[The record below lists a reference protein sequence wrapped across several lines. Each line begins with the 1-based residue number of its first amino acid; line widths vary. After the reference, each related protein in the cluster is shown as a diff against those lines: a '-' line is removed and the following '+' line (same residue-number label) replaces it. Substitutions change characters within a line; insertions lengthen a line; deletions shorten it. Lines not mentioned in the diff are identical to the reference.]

1 MPSESDSYLEAILE
15 LEESAAPERVSAWL
29 ESHALTAVPL
39 VAGMLTGGDAA
50 ALRDAF
56 GADPG
61 AAQPEGTLPVPEEL
75 RGDVAA
81 VRIVPPRQ
89 LHDR

>member
-1 MPSESDSYLEAILE
+1 MPSESETYLEAILE
-15 LEESAAPERVSAWL
+15 LEDGGAPERVSAWL
-29 ESHALTAVPL
+29 ESHALTAMPL
-39 VAGMLTGGDAA
+39 VAGMLTGGDAS
-50 ALRDAF
+50 ALRNAF
-56 GADPG
+56 GAAPG
-61 AAQPEGTLPVPEEL
+61 GAQPEGTLPVPEEL